1 MSLLARAVLRR
12 LLLLLPTLL
21 GITLL
26 TFALLHLL
34 PGDGAAL
41 RFGGEGAD
49 PGAVDAAAFERF
61 RAEHLLDAPLW
72 RQYLDYLGPFD
83 LSPRGH
89 AWFGGSGEQPWG
101 GLLAGDLG
109 RELLR
114 PSVGIAGELAQRLAI
129 TVPMSLAAAALIFG
143 IGWPLGVLLAVRRG
157 SAFARTLEV
166 LLFAL
171 YALPTFWLGMAL
183 QSLLGGGGL
192 GWLPVVGLHGR
203 DADPAHGWHYALDTL
218 AHAVLPLVAL
228 VAPSLAYVARQAR
241 SSVLEVLDAD
251 FVLCARA
258 RGSSERQVL
267 WRHVVPNALTPL
279 VTLVGQ
285 TLPWLVGGWVVIET
299 VFELPGMGKYA
310 YDGLMRREYGVVAAC
325 VLLSA
330 LLTALGHLASD
341 LAQAWIDPR
350 VRLD

>member
-1 MSLLARAVLRR
+1 LARAVLRR
-12 LLLLLPTLL
+12 LSTLLPTLL

-34 PGDGAAL
+34 PGDGATL
-41 RFGGEGAD
+41 RFGGEGGD
-49 PGAVDAAAFERF
+49 PATVDAAAFERF

-72 RQYLDYLGPFD
+72 RQYLNYLGPVD
-83 LSPRGH
+83 LTPRGH
-89 AWFGGSGEQPWG
+89 VWCGGSGEHPWG
-101 GLLAGDLG
+101 GLLVGELG
-109 RELLR
+109 HELLR
-114 PSVGIAGELAQRLAI
+114 PSVAIAGELAQRLSI

-157 SAFARTLEV
+157 TALARALDLV
-166 LLFAL
+166 LFTL

-192 GWLPVVGLHGR
+192 GWFPVVGLHGR
-203 DADPAHGWHYALDTL
+203 DADPADSLHYALDTL
-218 AHAVLPLVAL
+218 AHAVLPLAAL

-241 SSVLEVLDAD
+241 SSVLEVLEAD

-258 RGSSERQVL
+258 RGVSERNVL

-285 TLPWLVGGWVVIET
+285 ILPWLVGGWVVVET

-325 VLLSA
+325 VLLA
-330 LLTALGHLASD
+330 GVLTALGHLLSD
-341 LAQAWIDPR
+341 LAQAWLDPR